1 MVPERQLRSYSL
13 LTGRTLEHHLYI
25 LRNRTIGSG
34 KELHVADVTYVSR
47 VRVEPVEG
55 RVRRAY
61 VPGEEE
67 PVLFGVHSEVAEHY
81 GVSPEEEE
89 PHASTL
95 DYVVAAAGG
104 WLLGTFRGGLVA
116 RQVSYE
122 DLRADTVGEIETEG
136 KVLVI
141 KRIKQIF
148 YLTAEEKDRTTIERV
163 LEVYADSCPVAR
175 SIKNSIEIS
184 SELEF
189 IPA

>member
-1 MVPERQLRSYSL
+1 MVPERQLRSYALS
-13 LTGRTLEHHLYI
+13 TGRTLEHHLYI

-34 KELHVADVTYVSR
+34 KELRVADVTYVSR
-47 VRVEPVEG
+47 VRV
-55 RVRRAY
+55 
-61 VPGEEE
+61 
-67 PVLFGVHSEVAEHY
+67 EVAEHY

-175 SIKNSIEIS
+175 SIKDCIEIS

-189 IPA
+189 IPV